1 MANVTTAPNIK
12 TESKSNANAL
22 PANSDA
28 GKLSTI
34 TALALIVL
42 ATILVYSPVAFN
54 FFVGD
59 DFVHLTW
66 LSQAVHNTELI
77 WRNFHSSWLDGTTTR
92 FYRPLISV
100 FMVTDYLLWGVNG
113 FGFRLTNLLF
123 HLASS
128 ILIYFVV
135 SRSAQMDRPPSALK
149 TWGLAASLLF
159 ALYPLHPEAVSWITG
174 RVDSIVTTFCL
185 ASLWSYMCFRQFKA
199 RPGERLG
206 KLLWCASTMLF
217 MWLGL
222 FSKEMAIT
230 LPAIFL
236 AYEVLLVK
244 HNPSSRSSLLHKAIN
259 WLKPTLPFWLALV
272 FYFGLRRI
280 ALGTFVGGYDDSL
293 LFISD
298 WRAFLSGKV
307 HAMRMLLI
315 PINKEVFGAHHWLTK
330 MWTFAIVAS
339 TFFAGVAFFRRPQIR
354 RAMIFNFAWLGLSLL
369 PVYKIFA
376 IADDLQGSRLGYVA
390 TVPLCI
396 LLTSAF
402 ALWLDQKNKGN
413 VQTILCA
420 LAILLFIPAGIICWA
435 NNQAWA
441 SAGRQSN
448 AIRSAL
454 ADLYKQIPGD
464 PQVLFIGL
472 PDQKSGAY
480 ICRNS
485 LWGMTKKP
493 QLDRDIFNCQ
503 MVNSFE
509 PILPFGFL
517 KESIAGSPDQIKIF
531 RWSEVDSKFISVSLP
546 NNSATSNANSVRW
559 ADTKLAE
566 IVSPEMPPGSPAK
579 SAWRADGALETWSA
593 SGAKGRAAVDL
604 MLNGS
609 PSWST
614 EFVAVTVE
622 LLPSDKISTSNGAD
636 LLLANDLNPDF
647 DLARRAHSELITD
660 SKTGRSKF
668 IFALHSLPEWSLGG
682 NCRDL
687 KLLLP
692 DNSHM
697 VITQVEIIP
706 QAQLVPH
713 LTFNNSGYLGT
724 KGFLHL
730 SAKEASQELLVDAT
744 KIAGASSVIVEI
756 TRPNLLFES
765 QNTTEECKVIMKTIT
780 SPSPQ
785 GKVELKRA
793 YFPAT
798 GIYEARVKT
807 IDTNGKLVGVA
818 GDHIVISVED

>member
-1 MANVTTAPNIK
+1 MANVSTAPNIK
-12 TESKSNANAL
+12 PETKSNRATL
-22 PANSDA
+22 PASSNA
-28 GKLSTI
+28 GRFWTI
-34 TALALIVL
+34 GALALIVL
-42 ATILVYSPVAFN
+42 ATTLVYSPIAFN

-100 FMVTDYLLWGVNG
+100 FMVTDYLIWGVNG

-123 HLASS
+123 HLSSS

-135 SRSAQMDRPPSALK
+135 SRSAQMERPSSALK
-149 TWGLAASLLF
+149 TWGLAAALLF

-185 ASLWSYMCFRQFKA
+185 GSLWSYMCWRQSKKF
-199 RPGERLG
+199 
-206 KLLWCASTMLF
+206 LWCVSTMLF

-236 AYEVLLVK
+236 AYEALLV
-244 HNPSSRSSLLHKAIN
+244 NQNSSGTISESSSGSILSKGIN

-298 WRAFLSGKV
+298 WRAFISGKV
-307 HAMRMLLI
+307 HALRMLLI
-315 PINKEVFGAHHWLTK
+315 PINKEVFGSHHWLTK

-339 TFFAGVAFFRRPQIR
+339 TFFAGVAFVRRPQIR
-354 RAMIFNFAWLGLSLL
+354 RAIIFNCAWLLFSLL

-413 VQTILCA
+413 VQTIICA
-420 LAILLFIPAGIICWA
+420 LAVLLFIPAGIICWA

-441 SAGRQSN
+441 QAGRESN
-448 AIRSAL
+448 AIRAAL
-454 ADLYKQIPGD
+454 SDLYKQIEGD

-472 PDQKSGAY
+472 PDQKGGAY

-509 PILPFGFL
+509 PILPFGYL
-517 KESIAGSPDQIKIF
+517 KESIAASPDQIKIF
-531 RWSEVDSKFISVSLP
+531 RWSSTDSKFIAVSLAS
-546 NNSATSNANSVRW
+546 NSTKTSEDNLQWTGN
-559 ADTKLAE
+559 KLAE
-566 IVSPEMPPGSPAK
+566 IISPEMHPGSQAK
-579 SAWRADGALETWSA
+579 SLWCADGALEAWSA
-593 SGAKGRAAVDL
+593 AGAKGRAAMDI
-604 MLNGS
+604 MLNGK
-609 PSWST
+609 PSWSC

-622 LLPSDKISTSNGAD
+622 PLPSDKESASNGAD

-660 SKTGRSKF
+660 AKTGVSKF

-697 VITQVEIIP
+697 LVTAVELIS
-706 QAQLVPH
+706 AEQLIPH
-713 LTFNNSGYLGT
+713 LNFANSGYLGT

-730 SAKEASQELLVDAT
+730 SSKEKSQELLVDAS
-744 KIAGASSVIVEI
+744 KVAGANAAFLEI

-765 QNTTEECKVIMKTIT
+765 QNSAEECKVIMKTIALD
-780 SPSPQ
+780 SPQ
-785 GKVELKRA
+785 GHVVLKREF
-793 YFPAT
+793 FPAT
-798 GIYEARVKT
+798 GIYEARVKAV
-807 IDTNGKLVGVA
+807 DTNGHPVGLA
-818 GDHIVISVED
+818 GDHIVVSVED